1 MNGMVRSRCTQYV
14 YESSVAVTSC
24 QNAVLM
30 PWSKACTTNQSV
42 FEAFGLNP
50 AHSLPLGRKLY
61 GQGRWRW
68 RWWWRPWWWLWRR
81 PWRWQWQAKG
91 GGVHSSVGGLEGAYY
106 LAVST
111 RMKLQRAQLTFFN
124 FVVVVEASTFEN
136 ACFRRSQCA
145 LW

>member
-1 MNGMVRSRCTQYV
+1 MQQQSQRLNGMNGMVRSRCTQYV

-68 RWWWRPWWWLWRR
+68 RWWWRPWWWVAVAVAVAGKGGRR
-81 PWRWQWQAKG
+81 PQ
-91 GGVHSSVGGLEGAYY
+91 
-106 LAVST
+106 
-111 RMKLQRAQLTFFN
+111 
-124 FVVVVEASTFEN
+124 
-136 ACFRRSQCA
+136 
-145 LW
+145 